1 MQTKGRV
8 LSAVQRQRR
17 PIGEGRIMRFSSV
30 QSAWEMEIEGVKML
44 LGSWWMEAAIRGQVD
59 ILPLVN
65 INHQE
70 EAVVDTIN
78 PTGVGTTSE
87 DAAVSGG
94 QDQ

>member
-70 EAVVDTIN
+70 EAIADAINAPVVAANGDTGAN
-78 PTGVGTTSE
+78 
-87 DAAVSGG
+87 
-94 QDQ
+94 Q